1 MTRKEL
7 KMKAA
12 AVAVGCYLKQQQQ
25 EHVQVCVNEWARMGL
40 KMAMNGREILQLK
53 GRMSRMK

>member
-12 AVAVGCYLKQQQQ
+12 AVAVGFSLKQQ
-25 EHVQVCVNEWARMGL
+25 EKESVQVSVNEWARMGL
-40 KMAMNGREILQLK
+40 KMAMNGRELLQLK
-53 GRMSRMK
+53 GRISRMK

>member
-1 MTRKEL
+1 
-7 KMKAA
+7 MKAA

-25 EHVQVCVNEWARMGL
+25 EHVQVCVHEWARMGL